1 MTFELTS
8 PLDGTDDDEH
18 QTSRAVLHALAHT
31 TQAERDR
38 AQAKVRELMR
48 LTSIRQLPLLR
59 RHPRRLHPVL
69 VGEP

>member
-1 MTFELTS
+1 MTSFELTA
-8 PLDGTDDDEH
+8 PPDADGIDDDEH
-18 QTSRAVLHALAHT
+18 RSSRAALHDLAET

-59 RHPRRLHPVL
+59 RPTS
-69 VGEP
+69 

>member
-1 MTFELTS
+1 MFELTA
-8 PLDGTDDDEH
+8 PPDGTDQEH
-18 QTSRAVLHALAHT
+18 RASRAVLHALAHT

-48 LTSIRQLPLLR
+48 LTSIRQLSLP
-59 RHPRRLHPVL
+59 